1 MRFRNGMKQLRKIPL
16 NVIRNQ
22 IQVWEVLSATDDGFD
37 IVERKEA

>member
-37 IVERKEA
+37 LIEEFK